1 GEDTRKTFAAQ
12 LHKALCNENIVTFID
27 DNLRKGKDVGIS
39 LEKAIKSS
47 RISIVVFSET
57 YATSK
62 WCLQELAQIMQC
74 RRYKNQV
81 VIPVFYEVDPSDV
94 RKQKGSYETAFA
106 RYKMEAD
113 TSEKFMETV
122 DGWKAALTEAANIS
136 GWDSRIYG

>member
-1 GEDTRKTFAAQ
+1 
-12 LHKALCNENIVTFID
+12 
-27 DNLRKGKDVGIS
+27 
-39 LEKAIKSS
+39 
-47 RISIVVFSET
+47 
-57 YATSK
+57 
-62 WCLQELAQIMQC
+62 C